1 VIDAAAA
8 NDAPPDPVAGASN
21 SPVLTTGEP
30 GAHAAG
36 ASGARVAG
44 ASGAHVAGAS
54 GVRVTGA
61 SVAHVASASGAR
73 VAGTSGA
80 RLATVRGEAMLQ
92 MPLDLYIPPDA
103 LEVFLD
109 TFEGPLDLLLYLI
122 RKANID
128 ILDIPMAR
136 LTQQYLEY
144 VELMRRRNLELAAEY
159 LLMAA
164 LLMEIKSRM
173 LLPRPRALREDE
185 EDPRAELVRRLMEYE
200 SIKLAAHKLDALPV
214 LGRDFLTL
222 NVCIEQAV
230 VQRLPQVRIPDL
242 IAAWQSLLLRARVTR
257 HHKVTREEL
266 SVREFMSS
274 ILRRLQGSQFT
285 EFTALFDV
293 SKGVAVVV
301 VSFLALLELVRESL
315 IEVTQSEPYAPI
327 YVKLAHADPE

>member
-1 VIDAAAA
+1 MIDAAAA
-8 NDAPPDPVAGASN
+8 NDAPLVPIDGASN
-21 SPVLTTGEP
+21 PLAAAAGEH
-30 GAHAAG
+30 GAHIAG
-36 ASGARVAG
+36 ASGARVA
-44 ASGAHVAGAS
+44 
-54 GVRVTGA
+54 
-61 SVAHVASASGAR
+61 
-73 VAGTSGA
+73 
-80 RLATVRGEAMLQ
+80 TVRGEALLE

-173 LLPRPRALREDE
+173 LLPRPRAVREDE

-200 SIKLAAHKLDALPV
+200 NMKLAAHKLDALPV
-214 LGRDFLTL
+214 VGRDFLT
-222 NVCIEQAV
+222 VEVWIEQAA
-230 VQRLPQVRIPDL
+230 VQRLPQVRTQDL
-242 IAAWQSLLLRARVTR
+242 IAAWQSLLMQARVTQ
-257 HHKVTREEL
+257 HHRVTREEL

-274 ILRRLQGSQFT
+274 ILRRLQGGQFT
-285 EFTALFDV
+285 DFTSLFDV
-293 SKGVAVVV
+293 AKGVAVVV

-315 IEVTQSEPYAPI
+315 IEVTQTEPYAPI
-327 YVKLAHADPE
+327 YVKLAHAESE

>member
-1 VIDAAAA
+1 MIEATATGDAVPDPAAA
-8 NDAPPDPVAGASN
+8 VAGVS
-21 SPVLTTGEP
+21 
-30 GAHAAG
+30 AHAAD
-36 ASGARVAG
+36 ARV
-44 ASGAHVAGAS
+44 
-54 GVRVTGA
+54 
-61 SVAHVASASGAR
+61 
-73 VAGTSGA
+73 
-80 RLATVRGEAMLQ
+80 ATVRGEALLE
-92 MPLDLYIPPDA
+92 MPADLYIPPDA

-136 LTQQYLEY
+136 LTEQYLEY

-173 LLPRPRALREDE
+173 LLPRPRAMREEE

-200 SIKLAAHKLDALPV
+200 NMKLAAHKLDALPV
-214 LGRDFLTL
+214 LGRDFLA
-222 NVCIEQAV
+222 VEVWIEQAA
-230 VQRLPQVRIPDL
+230 VQRLPQVRSEDL
-242 IAAWQSLLLRARVTR
+242 IAAWQSLLMHARMTQ

-266 SVREFMSS
+266 SVREFMSAM
-274 ILRRLQGSQFT
+274 LRRLHSGQFA
-285 EFTALFDV
+285 EFTSLFEV
-293 SKGVAVVV
+293 GKGVAVVV

-327 YVKLAHADPE
+327 YVKLAHAQSE

>member
-1 VIDAAAA
+1 MIDAAAA
-8 NDAPPDPVAGASN
+8 NDAPLEPVAGASN
-21 SPVLTTGEP
+21 PPVSTAGEP
-30 GAHAAG
+30 GAHVAG
-36 ASGARVAG
+36 GSGARVAG
-44 ASGAHVAGAS
+44 ASD
-54 GVRVTGA
+54 
-61 SVAHVASASGAR
+61 AR
-73 VAGTSGA
+73 V
-80 RLATVRGEAMLQ
+80 ATVRGEAMLE

-122 RKANID
+122 RKADID

-200 SIKLAAHKLDALPV
+200 RIKLAAHKLDALPV

-222 NVCIEQAV
+222 EVWIEQAA
-230 VQRLPQVRIPDL
+230 VQRLPQVRTQDL
-242 IAAWQSLLLRARVTR
+242 IAAWQSLLMQARVMR

-285 EFTALFDV
+285 EFTTLFDV

-327 YVKLAHADPE
+327 YVKLAHAESE

>member
-1 VIDAAAA
+1 MIDAAAA
-8 NDAPPDPVAGASN
+8 NDAPLEPVAGASN
-21 SPVLTTGEP
+21 PPVSTAGEP
-30 GAHAAG
+30 GAH
-36 ASGARVAG
+36 VAG
-44 ASGAHVAGAS
+44 ESGAHVAGAS
-54 GVRVTGA
+54 D
-61 SVAHVASASGAR
+61 AR
-73 VAGTSGA
+73 V
-80 RLATVRGEAMLQ
+80 ATVRGEAMLE

-122 RKANID
+122 RKADID

-200 SIKLAAHKLDALPV
+200 RIKLAAHKLDALPV

-222 NVCIEQAV
+222 EVWIEQAA
-230 VQRLPQVRIPDL
+230 VQRLPQVRTQDL
-242 IAAWQSLLLRARVTR
+242 IAAWQSLLMQARVMR

-327 YVKLAHADPE
+327 YVKLAHAESE

>member
-8 NDAPPDPVAGASN
+8 NDAPLEPVAGASN
-21 SPVLTTGEP
+21 PPVSTAGEP
-30 GAHAAG
+30 GAHVAG

-44 ASGAHVAGAS
+44 ASD
-54 GVRVTGA
+54 
-61 SVAHVASASGAR
+61 AR
-73 VAGTSGA
+73 V
-80 RLATVRGEAMLQ
+80 ATVRGEAMLE

-122 RKANID
+122 RKADID

-200 SIKLAAHKLDALPV
+200 RIKLAAHKLDALPV

-222 NVCIEQAV
+222 EVWIEQAA
-230 VQRLPQVRIPDL
+230 VQRLPQVRTQDL
-242 IAAWQSLLLRARVTR
+242 IAAWQSLLMQARVTR

-327 YVKLAHADPE
+327 YVKLAHAESE

>member
-1 VIDAAAA
+1 VIETAAA
-8 NDAPPDPVAGASN
+8 NDAPLHPVA
-21 SPVLTTGEP
+21 
-30 GAHAAG
+30 AAPSLQPS
-36 ASGARVAG
+36 ATDARV
-44 ASGAHVAGAS
+44 
-54 GVRVTGA
+54 
-61 SVAHVASASGAR
+61 
-73 VAGTSGA
+73 
-80 RLATVRGEAMLQ
+80 ATVRGEPLLE

-136 LTQQYLEY
+136 LTEQYLEY

-200 SIKLAAHKLDALPV
+200 NMKLAAHKLDALPV

-222 NVCIEQAV
+222 AVWIEQAA
-230 VQRLPQVRIPDL
+230 VQRLPQVRTQDL
-242 IAAWQSLLLRARVTR
+242 IAAWQSLLMHARMTQ

-266 SVREFMSS
+266 SVREFMSA
-274 ILRRLQGSQFT
+274 ILRRLQGGQFAD
-285 EFTALFDV
+285 FTSLFEV
-293 SKGVAVVV
+293 SKGVAVIV

-327 YVKLAHADPE
+327 YVKLAHAESE

>member
-1 VIDAAAA
+1 MIGAAAA
-8 NDAPPDPVAGASN
+8 NDAPPDPAPGASTL
-21 SPVLTTGEP
+21 PVS
-30 GAHAAG
+30 

-44 ASGAHVAGAS
+44 ALDARVAGAS
-54 GVRVTGA
+54 D
-61 SVAHVASASGAR
+61 AR
-73 VAGTSGA
+73 V
-80 RLATVRGEAMLQ
+80 ATVRGEALLE

-136 LTQQYLEY
+136 LTLQYLEY

-173 LLPRPRALREDE
+173 LLPRPRAMREDE

-200 SIKLAAHKLDALPV
+200 IIKLAAHKLDALPV
-214 LGRDFLTL
+214 VGRDFLTL
-222 NVCIEQAV
+222 DVWIEQVAG
-230 VQRLPQVRIPDL
+230 QRLPEVRTQDL
-242 IAAWQSLLLRARVTR
+242 IAAWQSLLMRARMTQ

-266 SVREFMSS
+266 SVREFMSL
-274 ILRRLQGSQFT
+274 ILRRLKGGQFT
-285 EFTALFDV
+285 DFTSLFEV
-293 SKGVAVVV
+293 GKGVAVVV

-327 YVKLAHADPE
+327 YVKLAHAES

>member
-1 VIDAAAA
+1 VIGAVAA
-8 NDAPPDPVAGASN
+8 NDAPPDPIPGVSDPHV
-21 SPVLTTGEP
+21 SP
-30 GAHAAG
+30 A
-36 ASGARVAG
+36 
-44 ASGAHVAGAS
+44 GAHVA
-54 GVRVTGA
+54 R
-61 SVAHVASASGAR
+61 
-73 VAGTSGA
+73 
-80 RLATVRGEAMLQ
+80 VRGEAFLE

-173 LLPRPRALREDE
+173 LLPRPRAMREDE

-200 SIKLAAHKLDALPV
+200 AIKAAAHKLDALPV
-214 LGRDFLTL
+214 LGRDFLT
-222 NVCIEQAV
+222 VEVWIEQVAE
-230 VQRLPQVRIPDL
+230 QRLPQVRTEDL
-242 IAAWQSLLLRARVTR
+242 IATWQSLLMRARVTQ

-274 ILRRLQGSQFT
+274 ILRRLQGGQFT
-285 EFTALFDV
+285 DFTALFELG
-293 SKGVAVVV
+293 KGVAVVV
-301 VSFLALLELVRESL
+301 VSFLAVLELVRESL

-327 YVKLAHADPE
+327 YVKLAHAESE

>member
-1 VIDAAAA
+1 MIGAAAA
-8 NDAPPDPVAGASN
+8 NDAPLDPVPGASNFPVSPARARVAGA
-21 SPVLTTGEP
+21 T
-30 GAHAAG
+30 
-36 ASGARVAG
+36 GARVAG
-44 ASGAHVAGAS
+44 ASD
-54 GVRVTGA
+54 
-61 SVAHVASASGAR
+61 AR
-73 VAGTSGA
+73 V
-80 RLATVRGEAMLQ
+80 ATVRGEALLE

-122 RKANID
+122 RKASID

-136 LTQQYLEY
+136 LTEQYLEY

-222 NVCIEQAV
+222 EVWIEQAAG
-230 VQRLPQVRIPDL
+230 QRLPQVRTQDL
-242 IAAWQSLLLRARVTR
+242 IAAWQSLLMRARMTQ

-274 ILRRLQGSQFT
+274 ILRRLQGGQFT
-285 EFTALFDV
+285 DFNSLFEPG
-293 SKGVAVVV
+293 KGVAVVV

-327 YVKLAHADPE
+327 YLKLAHAQSE

>member
-1 VIDAAAA
+1 MIDAAAA
-8 NDAPPDPVAGASN
+8 NDAPLDPVAGASN
-21 SPVLTTGEP
+21 TPVSTVGEP
-30 GAHAAG
+30 
-36 ASGARVAG
+36 
-44 ASGAHVAGAS
+44 GAHVAGAS
-54 GVRVTGA
+54 D
-61 SVAHVASASGAR
+61 AR
-73 VAGTSGA
+73 V
-80 RLATVRGEAMLQ
+80 ATVRGEAMLE
-92 MPLDLYIPPDA
+92 MPPDLYIPPDA

-144 VELMRRRNLELAAEY
+144 VDLMRRRNLELAAEY

-200 SIKLAAHKLDALPV
+200 SIKLAAHKLDMLPV

-222 NVCIEQAV
+222 EVWIEQAA
-230 VQRLPQVRIPDL
+230 VQRLPQVHTQDL
-242 IAAWQSLLLRARVTR
+242 IAAWQSLLMQARIMR
-257 HHKVTREEL
+257 HHKVMREEL

-285 EFTALFDV
+285 EFTALFDL

-327 YVKLAHADPE
+327 YVKLAHAESE

>member
-1 VIDAAAA
+1 MIETAAA
-8 NDAPPDPVAGASN
+8 NDAPPDPTAPPPDSAAAASN
-21 SPVLTTGEP
+21 VLQISQAP
-30 GAHAAG
+30 NAP
-36 ASGARVAG
+36 
-44 ASGAHVAGAS
+44 HVP
-54 GVRVTGA
+54 
-61 SVAHVASASGAR
+61 HVPH
-73 VAGTSGA
+73 VPM
-80 RLATVRGEAMLQ
+80 VRGEAFLE
-92 MPLDLYIPPDA
+92 MPSDLYIPPDA

-173 LLPRPRALREDE
+173 LLPRPRAMREDE

-200 SIKLAAHKLDALPV
+200 AMKLAAHKLDALPM
-214 LGRDFLTL
+214 LGRDFLT
-222 NVCIEQAV
+222 VEVWIEQVAT
-230 VQRLPQVRIPDL
+230 QRLPQVRPQDL
-242 IAAWQSLLLRARVTR
+242 MVAWQSLLTHARVMQ

-274 ILRRLQGSQFT
+274 MLRRLHLQGSQFI
-285 EFTALFDV
+285 EFSQLFDV
-293 SKGVAVVV
+293 TKGVMVVV

-327 YVKLAHADPE
+327 YVKLAHAESE

>member
-1 VIDAAAA
+1 VINAAAA
-8 NDAPPDPVAGASN
+8 NDAPLDPVAGASN
-21 SPVLTTGEP
+21 PAAAAAGEH
-30 GAHAAG
+30 GAHVAG

-44 ASGAHVAGAS
+44 ASD
-54 GVRVTGA
+54 
-61 SVAHVASASGAR
+61 AR
-73 VAGTSGA
+73 V
-80 RLATVRGEAMLQ
+80 ATVRGEAMLE

-173 LLPRPRALREDE
+173 LLPRPSALREDE

-214 LGRDFLTL
+214 LGRDFLT
-222 NVCIEQAV
+222 VEVWIEQAA
-230 VQRLPQVRIPDL
+230 VQRLPQVRTQDL
-242 IAAWQSLLLRARVTR
+242 IAAWQSLLMQARVTR

-327 YVKLAHADPE
+327 YVKLAHAESE

>member
-8 NDAPPDPVAGASN
+8 NDAPLEPVAGASN
-21 SPVLTTGEP
+21 PPVSTAGEP
-30 GAHAAG
+30 
-36 ASGARVAG
+36 
-44 ASGAHVAGAS
+44 GAHVAGAS
-54 GVRVTGA
+54 D
-61 SVAHVASASGAR
+61 AR
-73 VAGTSGA
+73 V
-80 RLATVRGEAMLQ
+80 ATVRGEAMLE

-200 SIKLAAHKLDALPV
+200 RIKLAAHKLDALPV

-222 NVCIEQAV
+222 EVWIEQVAG
-230 VQRLPQVRIPDL
+230 QRLPQ
-242 IAAWQSLLLRARVTR
+242 ALLMQARVMR

-327 YVKLAHADPE
+327 YVKLAHAESE